1 MAIDIVPL
9 QQKKLISIYMQE
21 KEVRGDLRRETEKTV

>member
-9 QQKKLISIYMQE
+9 QQKKQISIYMQE
-21 KEVRGDLRRETEKTV
+21 KKVRGDLRRETEKTV